1 MIYTFSDTL
10 IETAFISLSYDDNS
24 HRKRRDLPSSVQ
36 DSSSQST
43 TIQLLAN
50 MLIYIHIA
58 ADKKVNAM

>member
-50 MLIYIHIA
+50 MLIYIHLA

>member
-50 MLIYIHIA
+50 MLKYIYLA